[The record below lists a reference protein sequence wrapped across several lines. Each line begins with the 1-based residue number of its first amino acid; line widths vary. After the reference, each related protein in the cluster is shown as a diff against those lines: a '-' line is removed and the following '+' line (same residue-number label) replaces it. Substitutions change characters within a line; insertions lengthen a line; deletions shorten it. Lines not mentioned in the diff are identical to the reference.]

1 MNYEDMTGE
10 QFLDKIEEMFP
21 LFDRLEKEESTEEQ
35 GQNDLKAVM
44 LSSA

>member
-21 LFDRLEKEESTEEQ
+21 LFDELEKREYGRTGS
-35 GQNDLKAVM
+35 K
-44 LSSA
+44 